1 MAEELV
7 PSVMKVAGIEDYETV
22 GHFKGAD
29 CEYMKTRHPLYDRV
43 SLVIVGDH
51 VTLDS
56 GTGCVHTAPGFG
68 ADDFTVCQKYPEISA
83 DRPGRRRR
91 PPDRRDRPVRR
102 DEDGRVQT
110 ARFSRT

>member
-7 PSVMKVAGIEDYETV
+7 PTVMKAAGIADYETV
-22 GHFKGAD
+22 GRFKGAD

-68 ADDFTVCQKYPEISA
+68 ADDFTVCQKYPEIPLIVPVDA
-83 DRPGRRRR
+83 EGR
-91 PPDRRDRPVRR
+91 
-102 DEDGRVQT
+102 QT
-110 ARFSRT
+110 AETGRSTPG